1 MSMAAFARGRKPGD
15 NYIRL
20 EFSNHPNYI
29 AQNFLFVPKLK
40 SFNRTFSKAKIK
52 STGKKLFCTINSS
65 GGKQFLRSNQTQ
77 RTPLFIADQILPAI
91 TACHAQVSGP
101 V

>member
-1 MSMAAFARGRKPGD
+1 MPVATFARCRKPGN

-20 EFSNHPNYI
+20 KFSDYPNHI
-29 AQNFLFVPKLK
+29 TQNFLFVPKLK
-40 SFNRTFSKAKIK
+40 SFNRTFCKAKIK
-52 STGKKLFCTINSS
+52 STGKKLFCAINSS
-65 GGKQFLRSNQTQ
+65 GGKQFLRSDQTQ
-77 RTPLFIADQILPAI
+77 RTPLFVAYEVLPAI